1 MSQVKT
7 STKYRVHADKVL
19 PFTHQEGSIVDKVPV
34 GFYRV
39 DFHPMMGHYLTRIA
53 ESVKVP
59 ENLFGSAES
68 RCDRIFESY
77 NSTPN
82 SLGVGLFGKKGAG
95 KSLLA
100 SVIGARGI
108 AQGLP
113 VIDVSESFSTD
124 SSYLEFLN
132 SLDECVIIFDEFL
145 KHLSKIKTSESDD
158 ITDRHER
165 RQKAQDRQDE
175 MLTFFQGAQNNK
187 RLIVLIDNS
196 AFMLSEFL
204 TDRPGRMRY
213 IYNYD
218 GVEKEVVE
226 QLAKHHGLSDTQT
239 QAVTVYAIRYKVS
252 FDVINEVIKEWV
264 RYPQDSL
271 EQITGILNV
280 PTLAPEVSFKVRVTK
295 FEDAEKEVTLLSEL
309 GAMNA
314 HGRVVVPVEA
324 RNGYY
329 GRPKVT
335 EQEFYGDEATTFEGD
350 WSDYLKYWDKPV
362 FPSER
367 IFTDENL
374 VALKGNQQMYRT
386 GRYDVV
392 IQVLQSTTVNQS
404 EGWANA
410 L

>member
-34 GFYRV
+34 GYYRV
-39 DFHPMMGHYLTRIA
+39 DFHPMMGYYLTRIA
-53 ESVKVP
+53 ETVKVP

-108 AQGLP
+108 SQGLP

-124 SSYLEFLN
+124 SNYLEFLN

-145 KHLSKIKTSESDD
+145 KHLSKIKTSDSDD

-218 GVEKEVVE
+218 GVEKEVVQ
-226 QLAKHHGLSDTQT
+226 QLAKHHGLSEAKT
-239 QAVTVYAIRYKVS
+239 QAITVYALRFKVS
-252 FDVINEVIKEWV
+252 FDVINEVIKEWT
-264 RYPQDSL
+264 RYPDDSL
-271 EQITGILNV
+271 EQITEILNV
-280 PTLAPEVSFKVRVTK
+280 PTLTPEVTFKVRVVA
-295 FEDAEKEVTLLSEL
+295 FDDADKECTLASEL
-309 GAMNA
+309 GTMSSK
-314 HGRVVVPVEA
+314 GEVKVSVEV
-324 RNGYY
+324 RNPLY
-329 GRPKVT
+329 GSPKMSHDD
-335 EQEFYGDEATTFEGD
+335 YSGSDFEGS
-350 WSDYLKYWDKPV
+350 WNDYEAYWDKPV
-362 FPSER
+362 YPSVR
-367 IFTDENL
+367 YFNDQSLTAI
-374 VALKGNQQMYRT
+374 KGNQQAYHN
-386 GRYDVV
+386 GRYTATVQ
-392 IQVLQSTTVNQS
+392 IMQSTVVNTS
-404 EGWANA
+404 DSWINA

>member
-34 GFYRV
+34 GYYRV
-39 DFHPMMGHYLTRIA
+39 DFHPMMGYYLTRIA
-53 ESVKVP
+53 ETVKVP

-108 AQGLP
+108 SQGLP

-124 SSYLEFLN
+124 SNYLEFLN

-213 IYNYD
+213 IYTYD
-218 GVEKEVVE
+218 GVEKEVVQ
-226 QLAKHHGLSDTQT
+226 QLAKHHGLSEDKT
-239 QAVTVYAIRYKVS
+239 QAITVYALRFKVS
-252 FDVINEVIKEWV
+252 FDVINEVIKEWT
-264 RYPQDSL
+264 RYPDDSL
-271 EQITGILNV
+271 EQITEILNV
-280 PTLAPEVSFKVRVTK
+280 PTLTPEVIFKVRVVA
-295 FEDAEKEVTLLSEL
+295 FDDADKECTLASEL
-309 GAMNA
+309 GTMSSK
-314 HGRVVVPVEA
+314 GEVKVSVEV
-324 RNGYY
+324 RNPLY
-329 GRPKVT
+329 GSPKMSHDD
-335 EQEFYGDEATTFEGD
+335 YSGSGSDFEGS
-350 WSDYLKYWDKPV
+350 WNDYEAYWDKPV
-362 FPSER
+362 YPSVR
-367 IFTDENL
+367 YFNDQSLTAI
-374 VALKGNQQMYRT
+374 KGNQQAYNT
-386 GRYDVV
+386 GRYTATVQIMQATVV
-392 IQVLQSTTVNQS
+392 NTSDSWI
-404 EGWANA
+404 NA